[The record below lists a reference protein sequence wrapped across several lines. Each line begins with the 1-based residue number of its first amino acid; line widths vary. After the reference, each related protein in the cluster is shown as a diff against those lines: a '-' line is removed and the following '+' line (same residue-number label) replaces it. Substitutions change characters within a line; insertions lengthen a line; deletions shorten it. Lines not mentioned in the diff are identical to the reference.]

1 METVLIT
8 GANRGI
14 GLALAR
20 RLLTDGYRVLATC
33 RTPSAAAELAGL
45 AGTGDLELLPLDVA
59 DAAAVDG
66 FAGVL
71 AGRPLDVLVNNAGV
85 MGGPRQSADDMD
97 YAAWAEAFA
106 VNTMAP
112 LRLAQALKR
121 NLLQAARPR
130 VVTLSSQMGA
140 LSRHSPGAIAYRST
154 KAAVNKAM
162 QTLALDWR
170 ADGIVVCPVHPGWV
184 RTDMG
189 GPNADLDVTDCARGL
204 AALIAGLDLSRS
216 GHFLTWK
223 GEEHPW

>member
-45 AGTGDLELLPLDVA
+45 AGTGDLEVLPLDVA

-170 ADGIVVCPVHPGWV
+170 AEGIVVCPVHPGWV

-189 GPNADLDVTDCARGL
+189 GRSAPTSVEDSARGL
-204 AALIAGLDLSRS
+204 RAVIEQ
-216 GHFLTWK
+216 LTL
-223 GEEHPW
+223 EVPIPMLFE